1 MLHLLLFLK
10 YRRPWFW
17 LLLCLAPNI
26 ADLAQSPLTNQYV
39 GIAHGNM
46 FHLRPPLLDK
56 TNTLAVIRSPLHI
69 ELRGITTI
77 FENPQAI
84 IEVFDVSQKQSKISA
99 RSFILEVGQH
109 EGGLTILEIDSLREI
124 VRIDDQGEE
133 VTLKLSNVC
142 STDALNSNVADGTV
156 PRDSDLLKRPA
167 IADRPPRQGASQI
180 APSLF

>member
-10 YRRPWFW
+10 CRRPWF
-17 LLLCLAPNI
+17 LLSLAPSI
-26 ADLAQSPLTNQYV
+26 AGLAQSPPANEYE

-46 FHLRPPLLDK
+46 FHLRPPLSDN
-56 TNTLAVIRSPLHI
+56 TNALAVIRSPLHI

-84 IEVFDVSQKQSKISA
+84 IEVFDASQKQSNASA

-109 EGGLTILEIDSLREI
+109 EGDLTILEIDPLREI
-124 VRIDDQGEE
+124 VRLDDQGEE
-133 VTLKLSNVC
+133 VTLKLSDVR

-156 PRDSDLLKRPA
+156 PSDSDLLRQPA
-167 IADRPPRQGASQI
+167 IASRPPRQGASQI